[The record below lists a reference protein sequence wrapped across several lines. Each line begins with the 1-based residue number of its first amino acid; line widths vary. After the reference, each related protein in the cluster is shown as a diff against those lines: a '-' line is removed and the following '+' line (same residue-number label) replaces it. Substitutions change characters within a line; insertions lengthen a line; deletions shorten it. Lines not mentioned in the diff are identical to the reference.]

1 MLQRPVLT
9 LSLCCAL
16 AGAAAVSAPR
26 RQTSAPAASSH
37 GIDLGG
43 MDRSIKPGD
52 DFFGYANGAWVRTAA
67 IPSDQPVWGV
77 GMMLAEEADA
87 RTRGL
92 LEQAG
97 RNAAAGSD
105 ARKAGDYYAAFM
117 DDASI
122 ERRGIAPL
130 KERLDRIAAIADRRA
145 LAVVLGESLRADV
158 DALNNTDL
166 YTDNLF
172 GVWVAQ
178 DFNDP
183 TRNTAY
189 LLQGGLGMPDR
200 EYYVSEEEAMR
211 ATRTKYLA
219 HVGTILSLA
228 ALPEPQQAAD
238 RTLELE
244 TKIARAHASREDSG
258 DVQKANNLWRRAEF
272 TQKAPGLDWPAFFEA
287 AGLSSQDRFIVW
299 QPSAITGEAALVASE
314 PLETWKAYLQY
325 QTLNHWSNLLPKA
338 FAAERFDF
346 YGKVLSGTEQI
357 ADRWKRAVAATN
369 DALGDAVGKLYVDRY
384 FGPDAKAKA
393 QAMVADLKA
402 AFGRRID
409 ALEWMAPQTKA
420 KAKEKLQTLIVGV
433 GYPDRWRDY
442 SALQVAR
449 DDALTNAMRSEAF
462 DYRRNLAKLEQAV
475 DRHEWWMTPQTVNA
489 VNLPIQNALNFP
501 AAILQPPFFDPAADA
516 ALNYGSIGA
525 VIGHEVSHS
534 FDNTGSQ
541 FDATGKL
548 ANWWQTD
555 DFAHFRSAAS
565 RLVAQYNAYQPLPGL
580 SVNGQ
585 QTLGENIA
593 DVAGLAAAYD
603 AYRASLKSSP
613 SRIQDGISTDQQFF
627 LSYAQSWRDKI
638 REPLLRQLVLTD
650 EHSPSEYRADCV
662 RNLDAWYSAFNVQP
676 EDKLYLAPG
685 DRVRVW

>member
-1 MLQRPVLT
+1 
-9 LSLCCAL
+9 
-16 AGAAAVSAPR
+16 
-26 RQTSAPAASSH
+26 
-37 GIDLGG
+37 
-43 MDRSIKPGD
+43 MDRSTKPGD
-52 DFFGYANGAWVRTAA
+52 DFFGYANGAWARTAT
-67 IPSDQPVWGV
+67 IPADQPLWGV
-77 GMMLAEEADA
+77 GTMLVEEADG
-87 RTRGL
+87 RTRDL
-92 LEQAG
+92 LEKSG
-97 RNAAAGSD
+97 REAAAGSD

-117 DDASI
+117 DEASI
-122 ERRGIAPL
+122 ERRGVVPL
-130 KERLDRIAAIADRRA
+130 KERLDRIAKIADRRA
-145 LAVVLGESLRADV
+145 LAQVLGGSLRADV
-158 DALNNTDL
+158 DALNNTDF

-172 GVWVAQ
+172 GLWVAQ

-183 TRNTAY
+183 THNTGY

-200 EYYVSEEEAMR
+200 EYYLSEEEAMR
-211 ATRTKYLA
+211 ATRTKYSA
-219 HVGTILSLA
+219 HVVTILSLA
-228 ALPEPQQAAD
+228 ALPEPQQTAD
-238 RTLELE
+238 RILDLE
-244 TKIARAHASREDSG
+244 TKLARAHASRQDSG
-258 DVQKANNLWRRAEF
+258 EVQKANNPWTRAEF
-272 TQKAPGLDWPAFFEA
+272 TEKAPGLDWPAFFAA

-299 QPSAITGEAALVASE
+299 QPAAITSEAALVASE

-338 FAAERFDF
+338 FAVERFDF

-369 DALGDAVGKLYVDRY
+369 EALGDAVGKLYVER
-384 FGPDAKAKA
+384 FFAPDAKAKA
-393 QAMVADLKA
+393 QAMVGDLKA
-402 AFGRRID
+402 AFGRRIE

-433 GYPDRWRDY
+433 GYPDTWRDY
-442 SALQVAR
+442 SGLQVAR
-449 DDALTNAMRSEAF
+449 DDALTNAMRSEEF
-462 DYRRNLAKLEQAV
+462 DYRRNVAKLQQPV

-501 AAILQPPFFDPAADA
+501 AAILQPPFFDPGADA
-516 ALNYGSIGA
+516 ALNYGAIGA

-534 FDNTGSQ
+534 FDDTGSQ

-565 RLVAQYNAYQPLPGL
+565 RLVAQYNAYQPLPGV

-603 AYRASLKSSP
+603 AYRASSKGSTSK
-613 SRIQDGISTDQQFF
+613 IEDGLSGDQRFF

-638 REPLLRQLVLTD
+638 REPLLRQIVLTD
-650 EHSPSEYRADCV
+650 GHAPSQYRADCV
-662 RNLDAWYSAFNVQP
+662 RNLDAWYAAFNVQP
-676 EDKLYLAPG
+676 GDTLYLAPG
-685 DRVRVW
+685 DRIRVW